1 MRKLFVVLL
10 LFPILAIAQKKQITL
25 EDIYKKGTF
34 RGEIVPGFAG
44 ESINSFVTASDVKD
58 EHGKTLPLGDYSLS
72 ANKKRALFFT
82 GRESIYRRSSKS
94 FVYLHDVISKK
105 TKKLDAE
112 KIMHATFAPDGSRI
126 AYVKNNNLYLY

>member
-34 RGEIVPGFAG
+34 RGEVVPGFAG
-44 ESINSFVTASDVKD
+44 ESIDSFVTASDVKD
-58 EHGKTLPLGDYSLS
+58 ENGKTLPLGDYSLS
-72 ANKKRALFFT
+72 TNKKRVLFFT

-94 FVYLHDVISKK
+94 FVYLHDIIAKK
-105 TKKLDAE
+105 NQKTG
-112 KIMHATFAPDGSRI
+112 F
-126 AYVKNNNLYLY
+126 